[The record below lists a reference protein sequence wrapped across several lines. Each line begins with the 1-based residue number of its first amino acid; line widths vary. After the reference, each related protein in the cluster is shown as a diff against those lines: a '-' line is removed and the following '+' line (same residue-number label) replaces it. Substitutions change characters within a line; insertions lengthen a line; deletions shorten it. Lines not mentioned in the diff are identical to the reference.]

1 MKGFVL
7 SSESN
12 DLLVE
17 HGAAAIRDN
26 EAQICENVIVAVR
39 GEMKE
44 IPLIGGE
51 VRFLLGGARDVM
63 WPTRTKKMIQSCG
76 VEISKVSI
84 SDDDT
89 VTVE

>member
-7 SSESN
+7 SSETN

-17 HGAAAIRDN
+17 KGAVTVTDN

-39 GEMKE
+39 GELKE

-51 VRFLLGGARDVM
+51 VRFMLGGATDVM
-63 WPTRTKKMIQSCG
+63 WPTRVKKMIQACG
-76 VEISKVSI
+76 VDVSKVSV
-84 SDDDT
+84 SDNV